1 LVRQLF
7 DARFIGRKTRKK
19 EVKNI
24 NIKIIMRLLLL
35 FLFIIHCL
43 SLNIS
48 SWWVG
53 NTDNPIFPIEKL
65 NFDAYTHIVHGGA
78 LFNKKGIARCN
89 KTDNNFKK
97 FVDLAHKKGVK
108 IMWGG
113 GGIPLD
119 FFLWDNKKKYMRD
132 NYLKTIGK
140 AVRDCNV
147 DGISI
152 DYEFSTI
159 AKEQIGIV
167 TPKQSTIYSHWLKD
181 LKKAIGKDKLVS
193 ADISIEGI
201 GKGNWILGVL
211 PWINVT
217 MLNRGDFDYINT
229 MSYHWSSCGSI
240 LAWEKDMF
248 FIDLWGIDR
257 KRVNLGLPYFSTK
270 FWQHS
275 GAEPTWNSLSPKC
288 PNIDPLKNTCNGT
301 VFVGKQMNYELGQFI
316 KKNGFRG
323 AFPWAANYDSI
334 QYNNSL
340 IKWLSFGMKNSI
352 M

>member
-1 LVRQLF
+1 M
-7 DARFIGRKTRKK
+7 I
-19 EVKNI
+19 
-24 NIKIIMRLLLL
+24 LL
-35 FLFIIHCL
+35 FLFIIQCM
-43 SLNIS
+43 SINIS

-53 NTDNPIFPIEKL
+53 DMNNPTFQIEQL
-65 NFDAYTHIVHGGA
+65 NWDAYTNIVYGGA
-78 LFNKKGIARCN
+78 LFNREGMARCN
-89 KTDNNFKK
+89 KTDHNFKK

-108 IMWGG
+108 VMWGG
-113 GGIPLD
+113 GGMPVHD
-119 FFLWDNKKKYMRD
+119 FLWNPEKKDMRD

-140 AVRDCNV
+140 AVRECNV

-152 DYEFSTI
+152 DYEFSSI
-159 AKEQIGIV
+159 AKEQIGII
-167 TPKQSTIYSHWLKD
+167 TPEQSTCYSHLLAD
-181 LKKAIGKDKLVS
+181 LKKSIGKDKLVS

-201 GKGNWILGVL
+201 GSENWILGVL

-217 MLNRGDFDYINT
+217 MLNRGDFDYVNT

-275 GAEPTWNSLSPKC
+275 RSEPTWKGLSPSC
-288 PNIDPLKNTCNGT
+288 PNIDPLQNTCNGT
-301 VFVGKQMNYELGQFI
+301 VFVGKQMNYELGKFI

-323 AFPWAANYDSI
+323 AFPWAANYDSVE
-334 QYNNSL
+334 YNNSL
-340 IKWLSFGMKNSI
+340 ITWLVAGLK
-352 M
+352 